1 MTLAITAGTLLIDE
15 KGDLPD
21 FLLLQKE
28 SNSSGWAAVANRR
41 GGFDQEIQAAG
52 WTLFF
57 MAAELKATV
66 FGFDKAKT
74 RVAAC
79 KRLIAG
85 AKTQHCNSIE
95 ITQVTDKS
103 FLKMPYVS
111 VSAHPRHLQKGMVFS
126 GQR

>member
-1 MTLAITAGTLLIDE
+1 MTDTLPRGTLLIDE
-15 KGDLPD
+15 KEDLPK

-28 SNSSGWAAVANRR
+28 SNSSGWSTVANPRS
-41 GGFDQEIQAAG
+41 GFDQEIQAAG

-66 FGFDKAKT
+66 FGFDRQKT
-74 RVAAC
+74 LITAC
-79 KRLIAG
+79 KRLIAD

-111 VSAHPRHLQKGMVFS
+111 VSAHARHLQRGMVFS
-126 GQR
+126 REG